1 MSSFL
6 GRVARLAA
14 ALGVPDEGG
23 AAAVLRSAAAAM
35 GEQPKAGM
43 TMPDMLAMLELAVG
57 EVGGSAHTGE

>member
-23 AAAVLRSAAAAM
+23 AAAVLEAEPAAA
-35 GEQPKAGM
+35 
-43 TMPDMLAMLELAVG
+43 VG
-57 EVGGSAHTGE
+57 DV